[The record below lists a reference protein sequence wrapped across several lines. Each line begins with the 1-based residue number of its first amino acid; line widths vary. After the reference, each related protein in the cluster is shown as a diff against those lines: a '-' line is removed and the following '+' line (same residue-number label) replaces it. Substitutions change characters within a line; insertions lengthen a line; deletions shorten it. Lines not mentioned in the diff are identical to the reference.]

1 MAAEQPLL
9 EPVRLGPFQL
19 RNRAVMAPMTR
30 SRAIGSI
37 PNDLMARYYAQR
49 AGAGLIVSEGTAPSP
64 NALGY
69 PRIPGVF
76 SEPQVAG
83 WKQVTDAVHM
93 REGTIFCQLM
103 HTGRVAHPANLPEGA
118 EVLAPSPVP
127 METTQMWVDP
137 DGNQPIPT
145 ARAMSDAEVRAT
157 IGEYAGAARKAREA
171 GFDGVELHGANG
183 YLVEQFLNPHTNQRD
198 DDWGGDVER
207 RLRFVT
213 EVAEKTSEAIGSERV
228 GIRLSPYGVF
238 NEMQPYD
245 EIDETYQRLAAILR
259 DFGLL
264 YVHLVDHSA
273 MGAPPVPDAIKA
285 TIRET
290 FGGPVILA
298 GGYDHARAN
307 ADLNAGKADMIA
319 FARPFLANP
328 DLLER
333 FEAGTALNEAD
344 PETFYTPGEVGYV
357 DYPTLG

>member
-1 MAAEQPLL
+1 MVAEQPLL

-37 PNDLMARYYAQR
+37 PNTLMARYYAQR

-64 NALGY
+64 NGLGY
-69 PRIPGVF
+69 PRIPGVY
-76 SEPQVAG
+76 SEPHVAG

-127 METTQMWVDP
+127 LGTTQMWVDP
-137 DGNQPIPT
+137 DGDRPIPP

-157 IGEYAGAARKAREA
+157 IGEHAGAARKAREA

-183 YLVEQFLNPHTNQRD
+183 YLIEQFLNPHTNLRD
-198 DDWGGDVER
+198 DDWGGDVHR

-213 EVAEKTSEAIGSERV
+213 EAAEKTAEAIGPERV

-238 NEMQPYD
+238 NEMQAYD
-245 EIDETYQRLAAILR
+245 EIDETYAKLAATLR
-259 DFGLL
+259 DLGLL
-264 YVHLVDHSA
+264 YVHVVDHSA
-273 MGAPPVPDAIKA
+273 MGAPPVPDSIKA

-307 ADLNAGKADMIA
+307 ADLNAKKADMIA

-333 FEAGTALNEAD
+333 FEQGATLNDPD
-344 PETFYTPGEVGYV
+344 PETFYTPGEVGYA